1 MQKWKIVF
9 MISKA
14 WAAQQSNS
22 ISYYS
27 IMRLFCKA
35 DFQRYYNLHINKYLL
50 SSLGFTPQNRPG
62 SLTQIIESKWKNS
75 ITILRTNHTLVNYLY
90 DISFKQK
97 KSSKKNT
104 RVIIPE
110 HRKLFANIIKND
122 TNKLETYI
130 SYPKV
135 YSIMTSIYYGA
146 PWSFDKTLPEFK
158 LLLNIEDIDETED
171 YDVRRTKF
179 NR

>member
-1 MQKWKIVF
+1 MINIADNIKSDIEKYLSNTENAEFLYKIL
-9 MISKA
+9 K
-14 WAAQQSNS
+14 
-22 ISYYS
+22 
-27 IMRLFCKA
+27 LCKA
-35 DFQRYYNLHINKYLL
+35 NNE
-50 SSLGFTPQNRPG
+50 
-62 SLTQIIESKWKNS
+62 IESKWKNS